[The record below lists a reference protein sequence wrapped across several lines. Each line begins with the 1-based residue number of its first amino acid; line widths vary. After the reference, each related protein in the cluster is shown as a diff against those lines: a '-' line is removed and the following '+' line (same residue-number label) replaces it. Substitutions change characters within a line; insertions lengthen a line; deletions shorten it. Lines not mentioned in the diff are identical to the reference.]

1 MSNISFDMK
10 ANDENVQKT
19 LVKQQAEI
27 AKLVTQL
34 AAMEQ
39 QSKKNADASRA
50 VAAAQAEQRKE
61 AEKLREASKAQAEAA
76 KETAKA
82 EAEAAKAAAKAQA
95 EAADAAAEAERRHQK
110 VMAEGKRVTDSV
122 ATATERY
129 EAEVKR
135 LNQLRKEGAITAE
148 THARAIAKENAG
160 MSSGAASASTF
171 GTKVESAAGSL
182 AQFATG
188 MLSATAL
195 VSTIREEYDRL
206 IERQGKSA
214 SANIGLAGEQE
225 ALLAN
230 LSGADAASVFKG
242 IRTISADSNI
252 KEADITRAVN
262 ESMAAKADM
271 SVGDVMAAVS
281 AATKI
286 RKFAPQELA
295 GLSGAIIDTQKQT
308 GLGTD
313 QALGFQLQMQS
324 QARVK
329 DLKSLAAN
337 FTPSV
342 GGIMQLGA
350 DRGTAAAILSSLS
363 HGMGD
368 TTGAASGTAG
378 IQLAKQLREFGGEGS
393 DIGETLK
400 TIQGSEA
407 VRTEFLKDASFEAKA
422 LPAVESLLSGGTQ
435 AKQFDAAK
443 IAFQAN
449 PLEALQAA
457 IAARGASQAIG
468 IAEQDLGA
476 ANAVDQ
482 FTLKGTAGAQSG
494 VARARLREMQDQT
507 GRMGIV
513 AGAENIARDV
523 LTGGQVSQADAL
535 FAMRVELAKRQQ
547 GMTDFTQAAGG
558 LAPGLGQYLQMR
570 NLQSPENQQTIESL
584 KEMIAAMERQTAALE
599 QQNNL
604 AAGKNNAGAMA
615 GRAAAQKELVP

>member
-61 AEKLREASKAQAEAA
+61 SEKVR
-76 KETAKA
+76 
-82 EAEAAKAAAKAQA
+82 EAAKAAAKAQA
-95 EAADAAAEAERRHQK
+95 EAADAAAEAEKRHQK

-122 ATATERY
+122 ATSTERY

-135 LNQLRKEGAITAE
+135 LNQLRKDGAITAE

-160 MSSGAASASTF
+160 MNAGAASASTF

-225 ALLAN
+225 SLLAN
-230 LSGADAASVFKG
+230 LGGADAASVFKG

-350 DRGTAAAILSSLS
+350 DRGTAAAMLSSLS

-400 TIQGSEA
+400 TIQGSAA
-407 VRTEFLKDASFEAKA
+407 VRTEFMKNASFEAKA

-443 IAFQAN
+443 IAFQGN
-449 PLEALQAA
+449 PLDALQAA

-507 GRMGIV
+507 GRIGII

-523 LTGGQVSQADAL
+523 LSGGQVTQADAL
-535 FAMRVELAKRQQ
+535 MAMRIELAKQQ
-547 GMTDFTQAAGG
+547 SGMTDWAQAVGG
-558 LAPGLGQYLQMR
+558 MFPGAAQGLYAMNRQ
-570 NLQSPENQQTIESL
+570 NPETQQTIESL